1 MDDAFIGG
9 EPHGSERIETGVQDS
24 RRRAPPAGMQRGDRP
39 AWVGH
44 EHGGAIGDR
53 DGQRRARRLG
63 DVAVDAT
70 KAQPST
76 PPAVMPFYGRPVY
89 LVGCRQSF
97 NPQRSES
104 VL

>member
-24 RRRAPPAGMQRGDRP
+24 RRGAPPAGMQRGDRP

-63 DVAVDAT
+63 NVAVDA
-70 KAQPST
+70 AQAS
-76 PPAVMPFYGRPVY
+76 
-89 LVGCRQSF
+89 
-97 NPQRSES
+97 SES
-104 VL
+104 NARRYTAKSLRDMGLP

>member
-24 RRRAPPAGMQRGDRP
+24 RRGAPPAGMQRGDGP

-53 DGQRRARRLG
+53 DGQRRARRRHEGAAIHATRRHAVLRPPRVLG
-63 DVAVDAT
+63 GPSPVVQSAAQRVRAVTAPT
-70 KAQPST
+70 AP
-76 PPAVMPFYGRPVY
+76 
-89 LVGCRQSF
+89 
-97 NPQRSES
+97 
-104 VL
+104 

>member
-1 MDDAFIGG
+1 
-9 EPHGSERIETGVQDS
+9 
-24 RRRAPPAGMQRGDRP
+24 MQRGDGP

-63 DVAVDAT
+63 DVAVDAA

-76 PPAVMPFYGRPVY
+76 PPVVMPFYGRPVY
-89 LVGCRQSF
+89 LVGRRQSF